1 MRPMP
6 GAGEAKGF
14 TLSEIMITVVIVGIL
29 SAIALPNYFNQVQ
42 RTKQNE
48 AAATLAQIQNTVAS
62 YIDEYNE
69 EPSSWVDLNDIA
81 AIMTTSGPAVEGKLT
96 VPISL
101 PGGNYNVRRTD
112 GEGESSYF
120 EFTATP
126 VINNRTAD
134 NQELLKFNV
143 MACVDLTTGASD
155 IKHGKKDREDKQAVE
170 SEDLVCRGG
179 G

>member
-1 MRPMP
+1 MRPLP
-6 GAGEAKGF
+6 GAGEANGF

-69 EPSSWVDLNDIA
+69 EPSSWVDLNNVA

-126 VINNRTAD
+126 VINNE
-134 NQELLKFNV
+134 ELLKFNV
-143 MACVDLTTGASD
+143 IACIDLTTGASD

-170 SEDLVCRGG
+170 SEDLVCRRGR
-179 G
+179 

>member
-1 MRPMP
+1 MRPLP
-6 GAGEAKGF
+6 GAGEANGF
-14 TLSEIMITVVIVGIL
+14 TLSEIMITLVIVGIL
-29 SAIALPNYFNQVQ
+29 STIALPNYFRQVQ

-48 AAATLAQIQNTVAS
+48 AAATLAQIQTTVAT

-69 EPSSWVDLNDIA
+69 EPSSWVDLNNVA
-81 AIMTTSGPAVEGKLT
+81 AIMTTSGPAEGRLT

-101 PGGNYNVRRTD
+101 PGGYYNVSRTD
-112 GEGESSYF
+112 DGGESSYF

-126 VINNRTAD
+126 VINNEDAD

-143 MACVDLTTGASD
+143 IACIDLTTGASD

>member
-1 MRPMP
+1 MKPLP
-6 GAGEAKGF
+6 EAGEANGF

-69 EPSSWVDLNDIA
+69 EPSSWVDLNNVA
-81 AIMTTSGPAVEGKLT
+81 AIMTTSGPADRDDFESIT
-96 VPISL
+96 L
-101 PGGNYNVRRTD
+101 PGGNYTVSGATS
-112 GEGESSYF
+112 GEGDNYF

-126 VINNRTAD
+126 VSEDKET
-134 NQELLKFNV
+134 LKFNI
-143 MACVDLTTGASD
+143 MACIDLTTGASD